1 MPRNLTGA
9 STMNGSNFTGQL
21 TSNAGRFEAL
31 VQGVSEAQAPWK
43 PDAET
48 WSILE
53 IVNHLYD
60 EEREDFRVRLD
71 NILHHQEREWAP
83 IDPEGWVTERQYSER
98 ELPASLTKLPDR
110 AKRVSEVAGVPRF
123 AGLGDPVHVGIRL
136 YAGWRHVY
144 LMGNP

>member
-1 MPRNLTGA
+1 MPRNLTEA
-9 STMNGSNFTGQL
+9 STMDGSYFTGQL

-31 VQGVSEAQAPWK
+31 VQGVSEAQARWK

-48 WSILE
+48 WSILA
-53 IVNHLYD
+53 IVNPLYD

-98 ELPASLTKLPDR
+98 ELPASLQSFLIERSGSLKWLESLGSPDWETLYTSEYGSMR
-110 AKRVSEVAGVPRF
+110 A
-123 AGLGDPVHVGIRL
+123 GD
-136 YAGWRHVY
+136 
-144 LMGNP
+144 MFTS